1 MTDFLVSVIY
11 FAQQKN
17 VNIATRR
24 KDMKLRMSVV
34 LAVLILCS
42 LFCVYAADISG
53 KWTAEFD
60 SQVGLQKYTYEFKVD
75 GASFTGQAAANIAG
89 ADMKSDILDGKI
101 DGDKISFTEN
111 LDYNGMPLSITYTGT
126 VSGDEMNL
134 SRDVAGQGGETFTAK
149 RVK

>member
-1 MTDFLVSVIY
+1 
-11 FAQQKN
+11 
-17 VNIATRR
+17 
-24 KDMKLRMSVV
+24 MKLRTSVV

-42 LFCVYAADISG
+42 LVCVYAADISG

-60 SQVGLQKYTYEFKVD
+60 SQVGLQKYTYEFTVD
-75 GASFTGQAAANIAG
+75 GTTFTGKASATIAG
-89 ADMKSDILDGKI
+89 ADMEAEIVDGKI

-111 LDYNGMPLSITYTGT
+111 LEYTGMPLSITYTGT